1 MSTAP
6 PVGAVAAGGSPLF
19 NPGAAAVWF
28 WALMALW
35 IGSEVWLQRSRG
47 GGGSAVGRGA
57 DRHSMPALVVGTWA
71 AVGGGL
77 ALSTWVAPGRISDP
91 DSLLVTAGGLV
102 MGLGLALRW
111 WAVRELGHHFTV
123 RVTTYPDQVLVATGP
138 YRLLRHPAYTGA
150 LLTVAGCL
158 LCCAD
163 LPALGLLALPL
174 SAYGWRITLEERAL
188 QRRFGPS
195 YLEYVS
201 RRKRLI
207 PYLF

>member
-1 MSTAP
+1 
-6 PVGAVAAGGSPLF
+6 VAATGSPLF
-19 NPGAAAVWF
+19 TPGAAAAWF

-47 GGGSAVGRGA
+47 RGGPAGERGA

-77 ALSTWVAPGRISDP
+77 ALSRWVAPGRIPDP
-91 DSLLVTAGGLV
+91 GSFLVAAGGLV
-102 MGLGLALRW
+102 MGLGMTLRW
-111 WAVRELGHHFTV
+111 WAIRELGHHFTV
-123 RVTTYPDQVLVATGP
+123 RVTTSPDQMLVATGP
-138 YRLLRHPAYTGA
+138 YRFLRHPAYTGA

-163 LPALGLLALPL
+163 LPALGLVALPIA
-174 SAYGWRITLEERAL
+174 AYGWRITLEERAL
-188 QRRFGPS
+188 QRRFGPL
-195 YLEYVS
+195 YLEYAS